1 MEQQYHERLRKYR
14 ENARLTQEELAEK
27 INVSRQTVSKWERG
41 EASPDTDNLIKL
53 SSLYQVS
60 VDALLKTDP
69 CQSLEPLKSDKS
81 AAEEPTAEEPRSD
94 DDDDDWDDDDDC
106 EDRGFETPV
115 GRSGREFWLHFP
127 IAVLCTVAFFC
138 LGCFWG
144 YWHPG
149 WIVFLIIPVWEG
161 IVRAIAR
168 RNLRRL
174 PVPVITA
181 IVYLILGCCFGLWHP
196 GRIIF
201 LLIPIFEYICCF
213 FS

>member
-27 INVSRQTVSKWERG
+27 VDVSRQTVSKWERG

-53 SSLYQVS
+53 SSLYQVT
-60 VDALLKTDP
+60 VDELLKTDP
-69 CQSLEPLKSDKS
+69 CQAVEPIVTENAQTD
-81 AAEEPTAEEPRSD
+81 TAENNADSG
-94 DDDDDWDDDDDC
+94 DDDWDDDDDC
-106 EDRGFETPV
+106 EDWGFETPG

-127 IAVLCTVAFFC
+127 IAVLCTVVFFC
-138 LGCFWG
+138 LGCIWG

-149 WIVFLIIPVWEG
+149 WIVFLVIPVWEG
-161 IVRAIAR
+161 IVRAIFER
-168 RNLRRL
+168 SLRRL
-174 PVPVITA
+174 SVPVITA

-196 GRIIF
+196 GWIIF
-201 LLIPIFEYICCF
+201 LLIPIFEYIRYF